1 MSPKIFEIN
10 IWAWRP
16 SRRSMTHGNK
26 FPTPR
31 RPNMVP
37 PSMQNDLSHSTISSA
52 WWLKTERR
60 HPWSFLIGEHM
71 SIWMSPFCFESSCAR
86 DGGMWWIILH
96 RRRGPYLVVG
106 VRGILLTMSH
116 TATRGSSWPYMDFK
130 YILVTS
136 VPGEGGVM
144 PLYSIW
150 AGSTLLWVPPPPRVF
165 GVTKNDHSL
174 LLITVR
180 YLKLKCDLYYIN
192 LNVID
197 KRHSINIQ
205 IYLETLSICTDELL
219 RHNWSRKSMAR

>member
-1 MSPKIFEIN
+1 MYTPVGRFWLVN
-10 IWAWRP
+10 TCPYGCHP
-16 SRRSMTHGNK
+16 S
-26 FPTPR
+26 
-31 RPNMVP
+31 V
-37 PSMQNDLSHSTISSA
+37 LSHHALETVECEESYCIEGGDHIWSSGCGKFCLPWVILRREGRHDHIWISI
-52 WWLKTERR
+52 
-60 HPWSFLIGEHM
+60 F
-71 SIWMSPFCFESSCAR
+71 F
-86 DGGMWWIILH
+86 
-96 RRRGPYLVVG
+96 
-106 VRGILLTMSH
+106 
-116 TATRGSSWPYMDFK
+116 
-130 YILVTS
+130 LVTS

-197 KRHSINIQ
+197 KRHSIYIQ